1 ADLKVRE
8 PFFGEPW
15 DSILKREEPLI
26 FVDTSNRTD
35 KWERQRKGSTSRE
48 NPLEALLVREI
59 VERLLRMGVKKEW
72 IGIIT
77 PYDDQVD
84 SIRSIIQDDE
94 IEIHTVDGYQG
105 REKEIIILSLVRSN
119 KKGELGFLMD
129 LRRLNVSI
137 TRAKRKLV
145 VIGDSE
151 TLVNHETYKRL
162 IHFVKKY
169 GRYIELGDTGI
180 N

>member
-1 ADLKVRE
+1 
-8 PFFGEPW
+8 
-15 DSILKREEPLI
+15 
-26 FVDTSNRTD
+26 
-35 KWERQRKGSTSRE
+35 
-48 NPLEALLVREI
+48 
-59 VERLLRMGVKKEW
+59 MGVKKDW

-84 SIRSIIQDDE
+84 LIRSIIQDEE

-119 KKGELGFLMD
+119 KKGELGFLTD

-162 IHFVKKY
+162 IYFVKKY
-169 GRYIELGDTGI
+169 GRYIELGNTGI